1 MSMTCSLVSISPFI
15 FPYSQI
21 SRHSKIKQQTTTTS
35 SDFVE
40 QNGLLIRLTA
50 AAGGP
55 LTLHPC
61 LYHMLRLCH
70 NRIKPHFSTQFE
82 CGHMLPLPS
91 SVLFIRTNDDHPAR
105 SKRSSIKLHTAS
117 KRRGQAKEKEDQLG
131 ATLAS
136 AIKATAAIKSDHKTA
151 CHNNDVV
158 GFGIGYC
165 SIQLHAL

>member
-1 MSMTCSLVSISPFI
+1 MSMTCSLLSISPFM

-21 SRHSKIKQQTTTTS
+21 SRHSKNKEQTTTTS

-82 CGHMLPLPS
+82 CGHMSPLPS
-91 SVLFIRTNDDHPAR
+91 SVLFIRTNERTMIIQPDRNGAVLNYTLPVREGAKPR
-105 SKRSSIKLHTAS
+105 RRRTNLELHW
-117 KRRGQAKEKEDQLG
+117 QVQ
-131 ATLAS
+131 
-136 AIKATAAIKSDHKTA
+136 
-151 CHNNDVV
+151 
-158 GFGIGYC
+158 
-165 SIQLHAL
+165 